1 MSLAT
6 KIHELKAGPPV
17 QPYQLLELCEQLN
30 TSMDV
35 LLVKVHS
42 ALDAQLR
49 LNDRLNKLEAAKL
62 YVEPRG

>member
-6 KIHELKAGPPV
+6 KIHELKVGPQV

-30 TSMDV
+30 TSMEAM
-35 LLVKVHS
+35 LVKVQS

-49 LNDRLNKLEAAKL
+49 MNERLNKLEAAKL